1 MEKTHRFMAV
11 GRVLT
16 LALVLAALVIGPC
29 LASDYVGTWKGSMG
43 DMAVTMV
50 LKGDGTGKFIAS
62 GHDPI
67 AFTWHEGDEGIV
79 LDNPDGGKP
88 NTATLLED
96 GRLHMLDGDSGKTTD
111 FTKQ

>member
-1 MEKTHRFMAV
+1 MEMTRRFMAV

-29 LASDYVGTWKGSMG
+29 LASDYVGTWKGTFK
-43 DMAVTMV
+43 DMPMTLV
-50 LKGDGTGKFIAS
+50 LKGDGTGKLVIAK
-62 GHDPI
+62 DAL

-79 LDNPDGGKP
+79 LDNPEGGKP

-96 GRLHMLDGDSGKTTD
+96 GTLRMVDGDTGKAMD